1 MTTDQLLQA
10 VADDQE
16 KTATFRKDN
25 DVKQSKSLTY
35 EDLKAALERGETVTH
50 VPSGD
55 RVQSVW
61 GIMPTGLFGW
71 YDANGPRVDSEAKY
85 FRIGHVTAKTSSN
98 GVEGALPP
106 FRKADAGKPR
116 PTLLPAKALQ
126 NIVEVLEFGAEKY
139 GRDNWRNVDDPQRYL
154 DAALRHLSA
163 MQIEGLRTVD
173 KESGLPHIDHAAC
186 CLLFLSEIFRE
197 DWDAEVAR
205 AKAKLTSTMT
215 DKKQ

>member
-1 MTTDQLLQA
+1 VTTIDEKEIIEQRAKELLRA
-10 VADDQE
+10 FDDGRRIVHAPTRRDVIALMDFSSSGSYMETLHCLFPGQGNWRDGQSFPVEHFAIAGE
-16 KTATFRKDN
+16 KSESTQPAAP
-25 DVKQSKSLTY
+25 VKN
-35 EDLKAALERGETVTH
+35 A
-50 VPSGD
+50 
-55 RVQSVW
+55 
-61 GIMPTGLFGW
+61 
-71 YDANGPRVDSEAKY
+71 
-85 FRIGHVTAKTSSN
+85 
-98 GVEGALPP
+98 PP

-163 MQIEGLRTVD
+163 MQIEGLKTVD

-197 DWDAEVAR
+197 DYDAEVAR